1 MAFNIGAAFGG
12 FATTLAERV
21 KEDEKRVDLLTDRAL
36 DLHTRLKLEADKEN
50 KTNLKNAEELINALG
65 ITGLDLETRAA
76 IASGGAAS
84 VEHTLKQFDV
94 ATEKGVDFST
104 VYNVSAPTPGTE
116 QFTSKDWA
124 SQITTFVDTP
134 EIATGVLGESKTI
147 FGADPQQVFER
158 KLKTVLP
165 EDVDKAIGQKFKPA
179 ALNIDLSSLSSQSK
193 LYTNSEA
200 ALVGTTQLILEEKA
214 KPEPDVNLITRLE
227 GELVAYL
234 KLDNSKGS
242 GDLIKKEIDATG
254 FQIAELDAIPEAD
267 RPADWQTNR
276 DRLQATLDTMLDMNN
291 YIIDAKSTPA
301 DKFATHTA
309 LLTSIDTELL
319 TATGDRKTELLAQR
333 TSVFNQIIADKK
345 ALSEAE
351 GLSSKSYTIFSDE
364 SITKIFDAAMSNSMP
379 DIVEVGLQGQITTK
393 LKGNEARYIIGSFDA
408 INFVEKSYGQL
419 EDSLLSNV
427 IEQRRVQTN
436 NMLEAYKSKKLSQY
450 YQNQQLETP
459 KDSIEGFY
467 SEPDAATAAEEAAKG
482 KYKVGD
488 VVRTKDP
495 NDPTKYISYM
505 WTGVTF
511 I

>member
-76 IASGGAAS
+76 IASGGATS

-104 VYNVSAPTPGTE
+104 VYNVAATTPGTE

-267 RPADWQTNR
+267 RPVDWQTDS
-276 DRLQATLDTMLDMNN
+276 DR
-291 YIIDAKSTPA
+291 
-301 DKFATHTA
+301 
-309 LLTSIDTELL
+309 
-319 TATGDRKTELLAQR
+319 
-333 TSVFNQIIADKK
+333 
-345 ALSEAE
+345 
-351 GLSSKSYTIFSDE
+351 
-364 SITKIFDAAMSNSMP
+364 
-379 DIVEVGLQGQITTK
+379 
-393 LKGNEARYIIGSFDA
+393 
-408 INFVEKSYGQL
+408 
-419 EDSLLSNV
+419 
-427 IEQRRVQTN
+427 
-436 NMLEAYKSKKLSQY
+436 
-450 YQNQQLETP
+450 
-459 KDSIEGFY
+459 
-467 SEPDAATAAEEAAKG
+467 
-482 KYKVGD
+482 
-488 VVRTKDP
+488 
-495 NDPTKYISYM
+495 
-505 WTGVTF
+505 
-511 I
+511 

>member
-179 ALNIDLSSLSSQSK
+179 ALNIDLSSLSSQSD
-193 LYTNSEA
+193 LYTSAEA
-200 ALVGTTQLILEEKA
+200 AMVGTTQLINQEKA
-214 KPEPDVNLITRLE
+214 KPAEEQDANLITRLE
-227 GELVAYL
+227 GELVAYSL
-234 KLDNSKGS
+234 LDNSEGR
-242 GDLIKKEIDATG
+242 GDLIKKQIDTTG

-267 RPADWQTNR
+267 RPADWQTDR
-276 DRLQATLDTMLDMNN
+276 DRLQTTLDTMLDMNN
-291 YIIDAKSTPA
+291 YIIDAKSTPE

-333 TSVFNQIIADKK
+333 ESIFDQMIADKK
-345 ALSEAE
+345 AIADAE
-351 GLSSKSYTIFSDE
+351 GKPDSSYTIFSKSSLD
-364 SITKIFDAAMSNSMP
+364 SIFNNAYKNSLQP
-379 DIVEVGLQGQITTK
+379 QGFEYGLEGQLLTK
-393 LKGNEARYIIGSFDA
+393 LKGNEAKYIIGSMSA
-408 INFVEKSYGQL
+408 IDTVEKTYGDVSDTVL
-419 EDSLLSNV
+419 VNKIAAERERLNNSLASFKN
-427 IEQRRVQTN
+427 
-436 NMLEAYKSKKLSQY
+436 SKFNEYLVNKQDDIK
-450 YQNQQLETP
+450 T
-459 KDSIEGFY
+459 KGFFE
-467 SEPDAATAAEEAAKG
+467 EPDSSVAVQKARNGEYAI
-482 KYKVGD
+482 GD
-488 VVRTKDP
+488 MIQTTDTNGNVK
-495 NDPTKYISYM
+495 IIM
-505 WTGVTF
+505 WTGTKF